1 MQVIANVDEADIGGV
16 AVGNRVSFTGETLS
30 DSVSITFTVQPKVA
44 DNLDVFKPFAA
55 AHRFVLPSG
64 ENTVKFD
71 DAVGTEIMQML
82 QEDLNYVMTKLDS
95 NVYDAY
101 GLLPNIADAEIG
113 VSGYTGGIRMY
124 AIGVVGNNPTYDLET
139 MIPFY
144 GSEQVLGSLVN
155 FSLVA
160 STIKHW
166 DIDSMGT
173 VSFGTKAAGNV
184 EFVIIYDRV
193 TLNY

>member
-1 MQVIANVDEADIGGV
+1 MTISSGMIKNTGDG
-16 AVGNRVSFTGETLS
+16 VSFTGETLS
-30 DSVSITFTVQPKVA
+30 DLVSITFTVQPKVA

-71 DAVGTEIMQML
+71 DAVGTDIMQML
-82 QEDLNYVMTKLDS
+82 QEDLSYVMTKLDS

-124 AIGVVGNNPTYDLET
+124 AIGVVGNNPTYNLET
-139 MIPFY
+139 MIPFN
-144 GSEQVLGSLVN
+144 GSGQKLGSLVN
-155 FSLVA
+155 DWLVA
-160 STIKHW
+160 SQIEYW
-166 DIDSMGT
+166 DINSVGT
-173 VSFGTKAAGNV
+173 VSLGTKAGSDV
-184 EFVIIYDRV
+184 EFVIIYDRI